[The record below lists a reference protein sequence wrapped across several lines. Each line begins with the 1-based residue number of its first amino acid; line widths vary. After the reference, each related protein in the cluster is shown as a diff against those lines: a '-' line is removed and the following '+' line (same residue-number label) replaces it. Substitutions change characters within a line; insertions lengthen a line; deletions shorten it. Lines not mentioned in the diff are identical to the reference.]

1 MAIKSILFLFSIFFL
16 LANNTSAEIKS
27 LKNNKTNVRLG
38 PDISYPIK
46 WKYKKKYLPVQ
57 ILDKHYNWRKI
68 KDFEN
73 DTGWIHISQLSNKK
87 TVISIE
93 ENVLVFSKPTIFSRP
108 VKKLSQNYSHI
119 KKMFR
124 NWCKVKNKNVVG
136 LCKKISY
143 GVSLVTKN
151 LIKLK

>member
-1 MAIKSILFLFSIFFL
+1 MAIKKILLLLLIFFII
-16 LANNTSAEIKS
+16 TSDISAEIKS

-57 ILDKHYNWRKI
+57 IIDKHYNWRKI

-87 TVISIE
+87 TVISIV
-93 ENVLVFSKPTIFSRP
+93 ENVLVFSKPTIFESDWEYTKYDANFEENYVDQFENFVFSVMEGKIKSRDQ
-108 VKKLSQNYSHI
+108 KLLQ
-119 KKMFR
+119 KDE
-124 NWCKVKNKNVVG
+124 
-136 LCKKISY
+136 L
-143 GVSLVTKN
+143 
-151 LIKLK
+151 